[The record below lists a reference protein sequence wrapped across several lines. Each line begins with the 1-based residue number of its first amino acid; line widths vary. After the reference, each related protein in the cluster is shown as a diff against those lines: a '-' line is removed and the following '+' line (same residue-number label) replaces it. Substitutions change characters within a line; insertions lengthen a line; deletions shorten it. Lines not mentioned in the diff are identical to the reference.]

1 MIATNV
7 GGIPEIY
14 GPHRDRLGPPDH
26 PADLQARIERTLA
39 MPEAQRQAEA
49 AELAAYVAERFS
61 IQTMV
66 NSVMAGYAEAAVHRR
81 HAIGAAA
88 PAAAP
93 N

>member
-1 MIATNV
+1 
-7 GGIPEIY
+7 
-14 GPHRDRLGPPDH
+14 
-26 PADLQARIERTLA
+26 
-39 MPEAQRQAEA
+39 
-49 AELAAYVAERFS
+49 
-61 IQTMV
+61 MV